1 MNGKRLIVM
10 TLATMMLAYGGPL
23 FSQENV
29 ATMRGDQGI
38 ENPSVTPE
46 YKSWT
51 GKSDLIARE
60 FDDQPPLIPHKS
72 QSHKIN
78 LKTNKCLSCHGLDT
92 YEEKEATK
100 VSDTHFK
107 DRDGNQLD
115 DVSSSRYFCT
125 QCHVE
130 QRDAVPLVVN
140 EFQPADA
147 AK

>member
-10 TLATMMLAYGGPL
+10 TLAMVMLAYGSQL

-29 ATMRGDQGI
+29 ATMRGEQSI
-38 ENPSVTPE
+38 ETASAPPE
-46 YKSWT
+46 RKSWT
-51 GKSDLIARE
+51 GKSDLIARG

-78 LKTNKCLSCHGLDT
+78 LKTNKCLSCHGLDA
-92 YEEKEATK
+92 YERKEATK
-100 VSDTHFK
+100 VSDTHFR
-107 DRDGNQLD
+107 DRDGNKLD
-115 DVSSSRYFCT
+115 DVAGSRYFCT

-140 EFQPADA
+140 EFKSAEVS
-147 AK
+147 K

>member
-10 TLATMMLAYGGPL
+10 TLATIMLAYGGPL
-23 FSQENV
+23 LSQENV
-29 ATMRGDQGI
+29 ATMRADQPI
-38 ENPSVTPE
+38 ENASAAPE

-51 GKSDLIARE
+51 GKSDLIARA
-60 FDDQPPLIPHKS
+60 FDEQPPLIPHKS

-78 LKTNKCLSCHGLDT
+78 LKTNKCLTCHGLDA
-92 YEEKEATK
+92 YERKEATK

-107 DRDGNQLD
+107 DRDGNKLD

-130 QRDAVPLVVN
+130 QRDAAPLVVN
-140 EFQPADA
+140 EFQSAVVS
-147 AK
+147 K

>member
-10 TLATMMLAYGGPL
+10 TLAMMMVAYGGPL
-23 FSQENV
+23 FAQENV
-29 ATMRGDQGI
+29 ATMRGAQSID
-38 ENPSVTPE
+38 NASAAPE
-46 YKSWT
+46 YKRWT
-51 GKSDLIARE
+51 GKSDLIARG
-60 FDDQPPLIPHKS
+60 FDAQPPLIPHKS

-78 LKTNKCLSCHGLDT
+78 LKTHKCLSCHGLDA
-92 YEEKEATK
+92 YERKEATK

-115 DVSSSRYFCT
+115 DVSGSRYFCT

-140 EFQPADA
+140 EFKSAEVT
-147 AK
+147 K

>member
-10 TLATMMLAYGGPL
+10 TLAIIMVAYGSPL

-29 ATMRGDQGI
+29 ATMRGAQSI
-38 ENPSVTPE
+38 ENTSAAPE
-46 YKSWT
+46 YKRWT
-51 GKSDLIARE
+51 GKTDVITRE
-60 FDDQPPLIPHKS
+60 FEQQPPLIPHKS

-78 LKTNKCLSCHGLDT
+78 LKTNKCLSCHGLDA
-92 YEEKEATK
+92 YERKEATK

-115 DVSSSRYFCT
+115 DVSAARYFCT

-130 QRDAVPLVVN
+130 QRNAAPLVSN
-140 EFQPADA
+140 EFRSADVS
-147 AK
+147 K